1 MTAAQTTSA
10 TLSRPGR
17 LRRLAAL
24 AALAVGLP
32 AMAACGGQAPTTSSP
47 APTAST
53 SSDASTSPDSG
64 TQASED
70 PTWIAEGGG
79 AAWWVMPDS
88 AEGWE
93 VTVWETDGVNQLK
106 RGDGCQ
112 ITSQQNLL
120 DSTATDREE
129 SEAWVEQAV
138 AAYERQGMTNIV
150 QTSRDDTTSIH
161 AEGSAQTVEL
171 VRMDISYTGAD
182 GVDYQGVRWFR
193 AFTQME
199 IPTILQLS
207 YFCPTDTY
215 DSAALDTLLEDIAIG
230 DAQPLDMDS

>member
-10 TLSRPGR
+10 TLSRPAR

-24 AALAVGLP
+24 TALAVGLP
-32 AMAACGGQAPTTSSP
+32 ALVACGDQVPVDSSP
-47 APTAST
+47 APTASA
-53 SSDASTSPDSG
+53 SQDASTSPGSG
-64 TQASED
+64 AQAGDD
-70 PTWIAEGGG
+70 PTWVAEGEG

-93 VTVWETDGVNQLK
+93 VTTWETDGVNQLK
-106 RGDGCQ
+106 RDDGCQ

-120 DSTATDREE
+120 DSKASDREE
-129 SEAWVEQAV
+129 SEAWAEQAV
-138 AAYERQGMTNIV
+138 AAYERHGMTSIV
-150 QTSRDDTTSIH
+150 QTSRDDATSIH
-161 AEGSAQTVEL
+161 AKGGSQTVEL

-182 GVDYQGVRWFR
+182 GIDYRGVRWFR

-199 IPTILQLS
+199 LPTILQLS
-207 YFCPTDTY
+207 YFCPADAY
-215 DSAALDTLLEDIAIG
+215 DGAALDTLLEDIAIG